1 MRSSDKRV
9 LYGTVGK
16 VAYPNR
22 CLIIADDGSG
32 VYLAKDGIEGQKV
45 TFVPGRKK
53 RGVYSARILE
63 VREKSPAER
72 RSAACDIFPECGGCL
87 YQTMPYD
94 DQIVM
99 KAAQLKEILDDAVRR
114 ANASEEDTPSYVFE
128 GVKKSPREFGFRNKM
143 EFSFGDEYEG
153 GPLSLGLH
161 RKGSR
166 YDVLTADSCK
176 LVHEDMTKILS
187 CVLSYFRKRQ
197 VSCYRKSTHEGYL
210 RHLLL
215 RRGEA
220 TGEILVGLVTA
231 SRGGSYKSHEARGGM
246 SPADSEF
253 CAGAAPDRHEVKSAA
268 DTTTDD
274 RVTSREYGDTRA
286 PADSEFCAGAA
297 PDSREAKSAAD
308 TTKDDRVTSRE
319 YAGTRAP
326 ADSEPDLS
334 EFTDELLGLRLEG
347 RIVGILHI
355 INDSLSDVVASDETR
370 ILYGRDYFYERLLGM
385 RFKITPF
392 SFFQPNTLTAGIL
405 YKTVRSYMGDAR
417 GQAVYDLFCG
427 TGTISQV
434 IAPSAGRVTG
444 VDIVPEAVAAARE
457 NAAANGITNCEFIA
471 GDVLDVI
478 DGLTGKPDVIILDPP
493 RDGVHP
499 KALPKILKAGARKI
513 IYISCKAT
521 SLARDMAAVF
531 AAGYR
536 LRRAVGIDQ
545 FCQSCHVETVA
556 LFTREEL

>member
-16 VAYPNR
+16 IAYPNR

-32 VYLAKDGIEGQKV
+32 VYHAKDGIEGQKV

-53 RGVYSARILE
+53 HGVYSARILE

-246 SPADSEF
+246 SPADSE
-253 CAGAAPDRHEVKSAA
+253 
-268 DTTTDD
+268 
-274 RVTSREYGDTRA
+274 SR
-286 PADSEFCAGAA
+286 AGAA
-297 PDSREAKSAAD
+297 PDSREAESAAD
-308 TTKDDRVTSRE
+308 TTTDGRVTSRE

-334 EFTDELLGLRLEG
+334 DFTEELLGLRLEG

-478 DGLTGKPDVIILDPP
+478 DGLAGKPDVIILDPP

-499 KALPKILKAGARKI
+499 KALPKILKAGARKV

-521 SLARDMAAVF
+521 SLARDMALLF